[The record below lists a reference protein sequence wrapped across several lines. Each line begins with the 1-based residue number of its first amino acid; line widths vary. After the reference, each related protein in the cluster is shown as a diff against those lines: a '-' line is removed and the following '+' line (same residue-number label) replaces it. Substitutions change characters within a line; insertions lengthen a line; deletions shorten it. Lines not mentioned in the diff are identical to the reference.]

1 MSALTGQEVV
11 SAISVKLRNRFTKEQ
26 IAKIYKDKP
35 MQQMTLPC
43 IFIHEVDATYR
54 PELRN
59 RGWWDYIID
68 IRCHPDTMRTN
79 INTWGRG
86 LAVMI
91 LETVEYIEVSGQRV
105 KTQEVEWKMED
116 GVLHVIVK
124 YSFRVYRTGDEVP
137 DMQTLTHGER
147 IKE

>member
-11 SAISVKLRNRFTKEQ
+11 SAISVQLRNRFTEQQ

-35 MQQMTLPC
+35 VQQMTLPC
-43 IFIHEVDATYR
+43 IFIHQVDAGHR
-54 PELRN
+54 PELGKS
-59 RGWWDYIID
+59 GWWDYIID

-79 INTWGRG
+79 IDTWSRG

-91 LETVEYIEVSGQRV
+91 LETVEYIEVSGQLV
-105 KTQEVEWKMED
+105 KSQSTEWKVED

-124 YSFRVYRTGDEVP
+124 YSFRVYRVRDEVP
-137 DMQTLTHGER
+137 DMQTLAYGER

>member
-11 SAISVKLRNRFTKEQ
+11 SAISEQLRNRFTEQQ

-35 MQQMTLPC
+35 VQQMALPC
-43 IFIHEVDATYR
+43 IFIHEVNAGHR
-54 PELRN
+54 PEFRN

-68 IRCHPDTMRTN
+68 IRCHPETMRTN

-91 LETVEYIEVSGQRV
+91 LETVEHIEVSGQRV
-105 KTQEVEWKMED
+105 KIQDAEWKIED

-124 YSFRVYRTGDEVP
+124 YSFRVYRVGEEVP
-137 DMQTLTHGER
+137 DMQTLTYGER

>member
-1 MSALTGQEVV
+1 
-11 SAISVKLRNRFTKEQ
+11 
-26 IAKIYKDKP
+26 
-35 MQQMTLPC
+35 
-43 IFIHEVDATYR
+43 
-54 PELRN
+54 
-59 RGWWDYIID
+59 
-68 IRCHPDTMRTN
+68 
-79 INTWGRG
+79 
-86 LAVMI
+86 MI

-105 KTQEVEWKMED
+105 KAQDVEWKMED